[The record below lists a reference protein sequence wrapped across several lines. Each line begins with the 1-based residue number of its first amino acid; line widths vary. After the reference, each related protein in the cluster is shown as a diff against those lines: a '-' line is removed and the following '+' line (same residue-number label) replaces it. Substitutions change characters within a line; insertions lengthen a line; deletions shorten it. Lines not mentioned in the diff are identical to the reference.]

1 MILEAQL
8 QFRNNPKFFDYL
20 KANSYYF
27 KELDRGN
34 IDYKRFINDMKI
46 KYQERATDKISK
58 AIDNINLI
66 SQVIDV
72 LK

>member
-1 MILEAQL
+1 MTLENQL
-8 QFRNNPKFFDYL
+8 QFRNNPKYFEYL
-20 KANSYYF
+20 KQNSYYF
-27 KELDRGN
+27 KMLDRGT
-34 IDYKRFINDMKI
+34 IDYKKFVNDMKI